1 METSTKQNKLKDVR
15 QTTRTACKHTLKRV
29 CVAVIV
35 ASFLARQ
42 ASALSLMDVYQI
54 AQHEDPTLAGSRD
67 SLTAAEARLDQ
78 SGAKMRPQL
87 ALTAS
92 GAWNH
97 RDYTTLDNS
106 SAALFSTPEEIDEY
120 PNGSGELKLTQ
131 PIWNRANS
139 VAVGESLRA
148 AEQSQAEYQAAR
160 QDMLVR
166 LMQAWFDSMLAAD
179 DLGAARQKVA
189 AAQLFWQQAKRGAA
203 LELIGPEK
211 LADAQARFESA
222 VADRMAALEEEDTA
236 QATLEE
242 ITGPIQAFTAP
253 LLAESYVLPPPSGAE
268 LDDWITRAEA
278 GPLVQGAREA
288 LLAADEEIRKQE
300 AGRGLTVDLFASL
313 SRDYQKQGNFPGQQ
327 GYDIKQRAVG
337 VEFALPLYSGGG
349 TSAKIREALA
359 LRDKA
364 DEDLLAASRKAR
376 ATAVVAWSGW
386 RSGVV
391 RIEAARQ
398 QLHAAEV
405 ALQVARSGSQEGL
418 NFALDVLKARENL
431 YKAHRDLQKAR
442 YEAIMS
448 RLKLKALAGE
458 LGEDDVRAL
467 DRYMEPRPKPDP
479 RPSADERTS
488 RDSAAGRG
496 PIAASPS

>member
-1 METSTKQNKLKDVR
+1 
-15 QTTRTACKHTLKRV
+15 
-29 CVAVIV
+29 
-35 ASFLARQ
+35 
-42 ASALSLMDVYQI
+42 MDVYQI
-54 AQHEDPTLAGSRD
+54 AQREDPTLAGSRD
-67 SLTAAEARLDQ
+67 SLTAAEARLAQ

-97 RDYTTLDNS
+97 RDYSTLDNG
-106 SAALFSTPEEIDEY
+106 SASLFSTPEEINEY

-160 QDMLVR
+160 QDLLVR

-179 DLGAARQKVA
+179 DLSAAREKVA
-189 AAQLFWQQAKRGAA
+189 AARLFWQQAKRGAA

-242 ITGPIQAFTAP
+242 ITGPLQAFTP
-253 LLAESYVLPPPSGAE
+253 PVLAESYVLPPPPSGTE
-268 LDDWITRAEA
+268 LQGWITQAQA
-278 GPLVQGAREA
+278 GPLVRGAREA
-288 LLAADEEIRKQE
+288 LLAADEEVRKQE
-300 AGRGLTVDLFASL
+300 AGRGLTVDVFASL
-313 SRDYQKQGNFPGQQ
+313 SRDYQRQGNFPGQQ

-337 VEFALPLYSGGG
+337 VEFALPLYTGGG
-349 TSAKIREALA
+349 TSAKIKEALA

-364 DEDLLAASRKAR
+364 NEDLLAASRKAR

-391 RIEAARQ
+391 RIEAERQ
-398 QLHAAEV
+398 QLHAAQV
-405 ALQVARSGSQEGL
+405 ALQVARRGSQEGID
-418 NFALDVLKARENL
+418 FALDVLKARQKL
-431 YKAHRDLQKAR
+431 YQARRDLQKAR
-442 YEAIMS
+442 YDAIMS
-448 RLKLKALAGE
+448 RLKLEAIAGG
-458 LGEDDVRAL
+458 LGEEEIREL
-467 DRYMEPRPKPDP
+467 DRRMEPRPKPDP
-479 RPSADERTS
+479 RTSGDELTS
-488 RDSAAGRG
+488 HDSTAGRS
-496 PIAASPS
+496 PTAPSPS

>member
-1 METSTKQNKLKDVR
+1 MEKIEKQNKSKDVQQR
-15 QTTRTACKHTLKRV
+15 TREACKHPLMRV
-29 CVAVIV
+29 CVALVV
-35 ASFLARQ
+35 GSFLARH
-42 ASALSLMDVYQI
+42 ASAVSLMDVYRI

-67 SLTAAEARLDQ
+67 SLTAAEARLAQ
-78 SGAKMRPQL
+78 SGAKLRPQL

-97 RDYTTLDNS
+97 RDYTTLDNGS
-106 SAALFSTPEEIDEY
+106 SSLFSTPEEIDEY

-139 VAVGESLRA
+139 VAAGESMRA
-148 AEQSQAEYQAAR
+148 AEQTQAEYRAAR
-160 QDMLVR
+160 QDLLVR

-189 AAQLFWQQAKRGAA
+189 AARLFWEQAKRGAA

-222 VADRMAALEEEDTA
+222 VAGRMAALEEEDTA

-242 ITGPIQAFTAP
+242 ITGPVPAFTP
-253 LLAESYVLPPPSGAE
+253 PVLADSYVLPPPSGAD
-268 LDDWITRAEA
+268 LQTWITRAEA
-278 GPLVQGAREA
+278 GPLVEGARQA
-288 LLAADEEIRKQE
+288 LLAADEEVRKQE
-300 AGRGLTVDLFASL
+300 AGRGLTVDVFASL

-337 VEFALPLYSGGG
+337 VEFALPLYTGGE
-349 TSAKIREALA
+349 TSAKIKEALA

-364 DEDLLAASRKAR
+364 NEDLLAASRKAR

-386 RSGVV
+386 RSGIV
-391 RIEAARQ
+391 RIEAARE
-398 QLHAAEV
+398 QLHAAEIE
-405 ALQVARSGSQEGL
+405 LQVVRRGSQEGID
-418 NFALDVLKARENL
+418 FALDVLKAREEL
-431 YKAHRDLQKAR
+431 YKARRDLQKAR

-448 RLKLKALAGE
+448 RLKLKALAGD
-458 LGEDDVRAL
+458 LGEEDVREL
-467 DRYMEPRPKPDP
+467 DARMKPRPKPDP
-479 RPSADERTS
+479 QTSGGELSS
-488 RDSAAGRG
+488 RDSSGRG
-496 PIAASPS
+496 PVAARAS